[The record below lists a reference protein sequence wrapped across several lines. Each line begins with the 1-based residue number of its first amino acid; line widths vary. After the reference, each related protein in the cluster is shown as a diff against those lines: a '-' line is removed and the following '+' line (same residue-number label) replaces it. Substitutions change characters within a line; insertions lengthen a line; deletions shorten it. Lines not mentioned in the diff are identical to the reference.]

1 MKTTVQLNDM
11 YSASQSKALKAKLRN
26 VTRPNMK
33 GLVENLL
40 MAMDKLDI
48 EIMLSDMCDNDI
60 MLTATLYEKRVALGN
75 LISSIIETQ
84 NKAL

>member
-1 MKTTVQLNDM
+1 MKTTEQLNNM
-11 YSASQSKALKAKLRN
+11 YSASQSKALKAKLQN

-48 EIMLSDMCDNDI
+48 EVTLSNICDNDTR
-60 MLTATLYEKRVALGN
+60 LSATLYEKRVILGN
-75 LISSIIETQ
+75 LISSIID
-84 NKAL
+84 

>member
-1 MKTTVQLNDM
+1 MKTTEQLNNM
-11 YSASQSKALKAKLRN
+11 YSASQSKSLKAKLQN

-48 EIMLSDMCDNDI
+48 EVTLSNICDNDTS
-60 MLTATLYEKRVALGN
+60 LTASLYEKRVILGN
-75 LISSIIETQ
+75 LISSIIDTQ
-84 NKAL
+84 N

>member
-1 MKTTVQLNDM
+1 MKTTEQLNNM
-11 YSASQSKALKAKLRN
+11 YSASQSKALKAKLQN

-48 EIMLSDMCDNDI
+48 EVTLSNICDNDTRA
-60 MLTATLYEKRVALGN
+60 TASLYEKRVILGN
-75 LISSIIETQ
+75 LISSIID
-84 NKAL
+84 